1 MKQYLY
7 KRLSSGW
14 EDQEFEEKLLNLSM
28 EMEDLGWEYYD
39 IKITSNGNNCLV
51 IFAQEKI
58 I

>member
-7 KRLSSGW
+7 KRLESGW
-14 EDQEFEEKLLNLSM
+14 EDKDFEIKLQELSS

-51 IFAQEKI
+51 IFAQDK
-58 I
+58 